1 VVTDEELAKLE
12 PKASR
17 DIEVTE
23 FVPTEAISQQ
33 WYERPY
39 YLGPDGDEK
48 SYFALAEALN
58 NRDREGVAHWVMRK
72 KNYVGALRAEG
83 DYLLLVTL
91 RNAAEVIS
99 AKDLPKPA
107 GRAPTAKEL
116 NMAKQLVGMLEDE
129 FNPADYKDEYRERVM
144 EFIEKKA
151 KGKAPRLRAVKAKR
165 KPSSLDSVLE
175 SRWCDCQMASA
186 LLVALCRAR
195 DIPARLCSGYLLTP
209 ATPSGHYWAEAWID
223 GAWRPFD
230 SAAADLAAGGRDAA
244 WRDYYFGRVDH
255 RMTTQVLPRVFNL
268 APSVRLPPL
277 WHTLQ
282 RMDGD
287 AVAQSTIDD
296 ATGALVFRDRIAVQ
310 RGGPSTNATPL

>member
-1 VVTDEELAKLE
+1 MAARAIWKGELKVGTAKVPVKLYSAVVDRTVHFHILDKHKTRVKQHMVTPDSGDEVATEEIQKGYEIEPGRFVVVTDEELAKLE

-23 FVPTEAISQQ
+23 FVPPEAISQQ

-83 DYLLLVTL
+83 DYLFLVTL

-116 NMAKQLVGMLEDE
+116 NMAKQLIGMLEDE

-144 EFIEKKA
+144 EFLEKKA

-175 SRWCDCQMASA
+175 KSLKA
-186 LLVALCRAR
+186 LRKEKRA
-195 DIPARLCSGYLLTP
+195 A
-209 ATPSGHYWAEAWID
+209 
-223 GAWRPFD
+223 
-230 SAAADLAAGGRDAA
+230 
-244 WRDYYFGRVDH
+244 
-255 RMTTQVLPRVFNL
+255 
-268 APSVRLPPL
+268 
-277 WHTLQ
+277 
-282 RMDGD
+282 
-287 AVAQSTIDD
+287 
-296 ATGALVFRDRIAVQ
+296 
-310 RGGPSTNATPL
+310 